1 MTVFKLSLK
10 NMKKSFKDYAIYFLT
25 LILGV
30 AIFYVFNALDSQQA
44 MLTVSSSQKQI
55 MKLMVIALSGVSVA
69 VAFILAFLI
78 IYANNY
84 LIKRRKKEFAVYLT
98 LGMGKSQVSHILL
111 GETIIIGVISLG
123 AGLVLG
129 VFASQF
135 MSILVAKMFE
145 VDMTKFVFSFSAEA
159 LVKTIC
165 YFGIMYIAVVLFNT
179 FSISKYKLIDLLQAG
194 RKVEQR
200 KLKNSYFSVLVFLL
214 SVLFLSYAYR
224 AVTVEFNSLTEE
236 RMGIM
241 IGIGSVSTYFLFWS
255 LTGFLL
261 KLVQRFKRVYYR
273 GLNSFVLRQV
283 SSNINTSVFS
293 MTIICLLFFVTI
305 CVLST
310 GFSVNSSLRAS
321 LKKYTPV
328 DIMLEKTMDYPTEGY
343 TPEEVEYSHMSVQE
357 ALEFFG
363 KDTSIF
369 KEDFFEVTLYTD
381 ETITMETTLGAVKEK
396 VEEVA
401 PKFRWD
407 SLEEI
412 IGVSEYNKI
421 AKRYG
426 TETVL
431 LAENQ
436 YAIVCDYEQIMDFRN
451 EILALGSELTIG
463 ESVLL
468 PQSEKCV
475 DGFVYMSGMAS
486 NIGIIVVPDSVIEKE
501 NGKALQR
508 ETKIFIA
515 DYKAEEKEQK
525 AAVEEAFLDMQEQN
539 QGSSEAF
546 MLDGMTRI
554 TVYDANTGLGII
566 ATFIAIY
573 LGIVFLIAGAALL
586 ALKELSESTDNKDRY
601 LILNKIGADKKMQHR
616 ALLLQMGIFFGMP
629 MLLAV
634 IHSLFGIQFAQ
645 NFLSVMFKKEEL
657 LLPII
662 LTMLFLMA
670 IYGTYF
676 VATYFGCKR
685 IIEDR

>member
-381 ETITMETTLGAVKEK
+381 ETITMETTLGTVKEK

-407 SLEEI
+407 FAEGI

-546 MLDGMTRI
+546 MLDGITRI
-554 TVYDANTGLGII
+554 TIYDANTGLGII